1 MDKWERFDEK
11 LLPKKEDFY
20 SSLNMEDITVAA
32 MSMQFVKMQKY
43 EKAQVSIMPCMF
55 KVIHYH
61 FQIFL
66 RILEINVLKYM
77 TLILLIFYLHQD

>member
-11 LLPKKEDFY
+11 LLPKMEDFY

-32 MSMQFVKMQKY
+32 ISMQKKY

-77 TLILLIFYLHQD
+77 NLILLIFYLHQD

>member
-11 LLPKKEDFY
+11 LLPKMEDFY
-20 SSLNMEDITVAA
+20 SILNMEDITVAA
-32 MSMQFVKMQKY
+32 ISMQKKY

-66 RILEINVLKYM
+66 RILEINILKYM
-77 TLILLIFYLHQD
+77 NVILLIFYLHQD